1 MSPPAGS
8 STLITSA
15 PSAARTSVQNG
26 PARARVM
33 SMTRRP
39 ASGPS
44 AASSPAPVPAAV
56 PPADRD
62 SAGRASAGMVPPFR
76 GGQRPLLDE
85 PRDDRLQ
92 SVLVPGP
99 AVDVVRGGRQHRDAS
114 G

>member
-15 PSAARTSVQNG
+15 PSAARTSVQYG

-39 ASGPS
+39 ASG
-44 AASSPAPVPAAV
+44 ASGGS
-56 PPADRD
+56 
-62 SAGRASAGMVPPFR
+62 SAGMMPPFC

-85 PRDDRLQ
+85 PRDGRLQ
-92 SVLVPGP
+92 LVLAPGP
-99 AVDVVRGGRQHRDAS
+99 AVDVVRGERQHRDARYLHAHHREVV
-114 G
+114 